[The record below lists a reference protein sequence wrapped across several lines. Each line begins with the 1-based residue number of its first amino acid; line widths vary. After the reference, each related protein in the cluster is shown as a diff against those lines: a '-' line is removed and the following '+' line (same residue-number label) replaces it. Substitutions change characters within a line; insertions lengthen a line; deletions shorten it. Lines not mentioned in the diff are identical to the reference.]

1 MPNPSTEQGYQLD
14 PDIMAGIIDTSKT
27 PGNPPNQTTGI
38 VIYHIKCKDCGYV
51 YEGSTKHTT
60 CPRCGSQ
67 NLDDSQ
73 TILPT

>member
-1 MPNPSTEQGYQLD
+1 MLNPNTYQGYQLD
-14 PDIMAGIIDTSKT
+14 PDIMAGIIDLSKG
-27 PGNPPNQTTGI
+27 PSDVNQTNGI
-38 VIYHIKCKDCGYV
+38 IYHIICKDCGYV
-51 YEGSTKHTT
+51 YEGSTEHTT